1 MGRRLAV
8 SIAWRMDWT
17 ETGDV
22 VLCWVSWLNN
32 LCHWNIAQQEGL
44 IVDMFV
50 SVSQEDTDAGTPL
63 NLDDDSFVA

>member
-1 MGRRLAV
+1 M
-8 SIAWRMDWT
+8 
-17 ETGDV
+17 
-22 VLCWVSWLNN
+22 SWLNH

-44 IVDMFV
+44 IVDIFV